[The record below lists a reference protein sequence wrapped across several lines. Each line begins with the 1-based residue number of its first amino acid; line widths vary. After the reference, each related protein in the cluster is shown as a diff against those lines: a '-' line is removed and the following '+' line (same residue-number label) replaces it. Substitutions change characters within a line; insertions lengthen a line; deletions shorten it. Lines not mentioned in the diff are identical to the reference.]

1 MRGGV
6 NSDDLFHKYS
16 YEDRVIINEIVKD
29 NIEITKKTGM
39 NLI

>member
-6 NSDDLFHKYS
+6 NAIDLFYTFG
-16 YEDRVIINEIVKD
+16 YEDRVIINAIIKD
-29 NIEITKKTGM
+29 NIDNSKKTGM